1 MQSNNLNPT
10 QESVLKSPFQS
21 SKAFLENIFRD
32 ILLSKRKKKKLM
44 ELPQIGKNCQLE
56 NCNTLG

>member
-21 SKAFLENIFRD
+21 SKAFLENLFCD
-32 ILLSKRKKKKLM
+32 ILLSKRKEKLM